1 MGRWGRA
8 VRRRQ
13 GENSPLEES
22 RYVNDDHAVAKDTKM
37 AVFFSRMQLL
47 VRSVSVCL
55 IDDSGNRD
63 VPLLDLS
70 LTQLLVSSVIAV
82 QL

>member
-1 MGRWGRA
+1 MTT
-8 VRRRQ
+8 
-13 GENSPLEES
+13 PLL
-22 RYVNDDHAVAKDTKM
+22 RTPKNG
-37 AVFFSRMQLL
+37 VFFFRMQLL
-47 VRSVSVCL
+47 VHSVSVCL